1 MEQYN
6 QNNNLPQPNTL
17 VFGILSL
24 VFTSILGIIFG
35 SIGRKK
41 GKEFI
46 EQGGELTG
54 AAKVGFILSKIGV
67 ILGIIATIV
76 IAIYIIVFAT
86 AAANGA
92 FN

>member
-46 EQGGELTG
+46 EQGGEPTG

-67 ILGIIATIV
+67 ILGIIATII
-76 IAIYIIVFAT
+76 IAIYIIMFAV

-92 FN
+92 LK